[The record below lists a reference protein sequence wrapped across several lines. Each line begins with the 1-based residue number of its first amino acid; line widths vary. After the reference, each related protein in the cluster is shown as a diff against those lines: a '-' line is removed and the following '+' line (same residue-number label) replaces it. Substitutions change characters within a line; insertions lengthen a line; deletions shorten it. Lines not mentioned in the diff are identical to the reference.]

1 MSLKSRARNGEKLL
15 GVLLRMPAEELVE
28 MVALSGVDFLLIDCE
43 HGPADL
49 IPLRQHI
56 ALAAV
61 HGVQVVVRIGFHEP
75 ALALRVLD
83 QGATGIVAP
92 HVDDVATARALVD
105 AVHYP
110 PLGHRGF
117 ATYSRAGRF
126 GLVDA
131 TTHRDH
137 YLSETLLF
145 GMIESPAGVA
155 AAADVLGVPGID
167 GTMIG
172 TADLGASRT
181 ATDPPIADLVAR
193 VHTVLASTSAL
204 RMDIVTGPERAAA
217 AFAAGADL
225 VVYNLAH
232 TLMGHLADLRDA
244 HGSGSAPRLGGEQRG

>member
-1 MSLKSRARNGEKLL
+1 MSVRSRVSDGEKLI

-28 MVALSGVDFLLIDCE
+28 MVAVSGFDFLLVDCE

-56 ALAAV
+56 ALAAL
-61 HGVQVVVRIGFHEP
+61 HGLEVLVRIGAHEP

-92 HVDDVATARALVD
+92 HVDDVDTARALVD
-105 AVHYP
+105 SVHYP
-110 PLGHRGF
+110 PLGRRGF
-117 ATYSRAGRF
+117 ATYSRAGSF

-131 TTHRDH
+131 GSHRERLLAD
-137 YLSETLLF
+137 TLVF

-155 AAADVLGVPGID
+155 AAADILAVPGID

-172 TADLGASRT
+172 TADLAASRT
-181 ATDPPIADLVAR
+181 DDDPPVSDLVA
-193 VHTVLASTSAL
+193 VVNAVLAASSAL
-204 RMDIVTGPERAAA
+204 RMDIVTGPDQAAA
-217 AFAAGADL
+217 AFTAGADL

-232 TLMGHLADLRDA
+232 TLMGHLAGLRAARPD
-244 HGSGSAPRLGGEQRG
+244 RQ

>member
-28 MVALSGVDFLLIDCE
+28 MVALSGFDFLLIDCE

-61 HGVQVVVRIGFHEP
+61 HGVQVVVRIGSHEP

-110 PLGHRGF
+110 PLGRRGF

-126 GLVDA
+126 GLADPA
-131 TTHRDH
+131 THKQRMLDD
-137 YLSETLLF
+137 TLVV
-145 GMIESPAGVA
+145 GMIESPSAAA
-155 AAADVLGVPGID
+155 AAADILAVPGID

-181 ATDPPIADLVAR
+181 ETDPPIAELVAS
-193 VHTVLASTSAL
+193 VNSVLAASPAL
-204 RMDIVTGPERAAA
+204 RMDIVTGPDKASA
-217 AFAAGADL
+217 AFADGADL

>member
-1 MSLKSRARNGEKLL
+1 MSLKARARDGEKLL

-28 MVALSGVDFLLIDCE
+28 MAALSGFDFLLIDCE

-49 IPLRQHI
+49 IPLRQHL
-56 ALAAV
+56 ALATM
-61 HGVQVVVRIGFHEP
+61 HGVEVLVRIGSHEP

-92 HVDDVATARALVD
+92 HVDDAETARELVD
-105 AVHYP
+105 SVHYP
-110 PLGHRGF
+110 PLGRRGF

-126 GLVDA
+126 GLA
-131 TTHRDH
+131 EPAAHRQRMLDD
-137 YLSETLLF
+137 TLVL

-155 AAADVLGVPGID
+155 AAADIFAVPGID

-181 ATDPPIADLVAR
+181 DDDPSVADLVTS
-193 VHTVLASTSAL
+193 VNTVLAASRAL
-204 RMDIVTGPERAAA
+204 RMDIVTSPQRATA
-217 AFAAGADL
+217 AFAEGADL

-232 TLMGHLADLRDA
+232 ALMGHLADLRAA
-244 HGSGSAPRLGGEQRG
+244 HPSAPDRSV

>member
-1 MSLKSRARNGEKLL
+1 MTGSRSSLRTRALSGEKLL

-28 MVALSGVDFLLIDCE
+28 MVAVSGFDFVLIDCE

-49 IPLRQHI
+49 VPLRQHI
-56 ALAAV
+56 AAAQL
-61 HGVQVVVRIGFHEP
+61 HGVEVLVRIGSHEP
-75 ALALRVLD
+75 ALALRALD

-92 HVDDVATARALVD
+92 HVDDAATARALVD
-105 AVHYP
+105 SVHYP
-110 PLGHRGF
+110 PLGQRGF

-126 GLVDA
+126 GLVDPVA
-131 TTHRDH
+131 HRERYRD
-137 YLSETLLF
+137 ETLVF

-155 AAADVLGVPGID
+155 AAAEVLAVPGLD

-181 ATDPPIADLVAR
+181 DTDPPVADLVAR
-193 VHTVLASTSAL
+193 VHEVLAAGPSL
-204 RMDIVTGPERAAA
+204 RMDIVTGPERATA

-232 TLMGHLADLRDA
+232 TLMGHLADLRAA
-244 HGSGSAPRLGGEQRG
+244 HPTR

>member
-1 MSLKSRARNGEKLL
+1 MSLRSRARDGEKLL
-15 GVLLRMPAEELVE
+15 GVLLRMPAEELIE
-28 MVALSGVDFLLIDCE
+28 MVAVSGFDFILIDCE

-56 ALAAV
+56 AAARL
-61 HGVQVVVRIGFHEP
+61 HGVEVMVRIGAHEP

-92 HVDDVATARALVD
+92 HVDDADTARALVD
-105 AVHYP
+105 SVHYP
-110 PLGHRGF
+110 PLGNRGF
-117 ATYSRAGRF
+117 ATYSRAGLF

-131 TTHRDH
+131 ASHRDRF
-137 YLSETLLF
+137 LSETLLF

-155 AAADVLGVPGID
+155 AAADVLGVTGID

-181 ATDPPIADLVAR
+181 ATDAPIADLVAQ
-193 VHTVLASTSAL
+193 VHTVLASTGAL
-204 RMDIVTGPERAAA
+204 RMDIVTGPDHAAT
-217 AFAAGADL
+217 AFAGGADL

-232 TLMGHLADLRDA
+232 TLMGHLADLRAARPGNDPSMTGIDPA
-244 HGSGSAPRLGGEQRG
+244 

>member
-1 MSLKSRARNGEKLL
+1 MSLRSRAHDGEKLL

-28 MVALSGVDFLLIDCE
+28 MVAVSGFDFVLIDCE

-56 ALAAV
+56 AAAQL
-61 HGVQVVVRIGFHEP
+61 HGVDVLVRIGSHEP

-92 HVDDVATARALVD
+92 HVDDADTARTLVD
-105 AVHYP
+105 SVHYP

-126 GLVDA
+126 GLVEA
-131 TTHRDH
+131 VTHRDR
-137 YLSETLLF
+137 YLSETLLL

-155 AAADVLGVPGID
+155 AAGEVLAVPGID

-172 TADLGASRT
+172 TADLGASRVPS
-181 ATDPPIADLVAR
+181 DPPVADLVTE
-193 VHTVLASTSAL
+193 VHSVLAATSAL
-204 RMDIVTGPERAAA
+204 RMDIVTGPDKAAT
-217 AFAAGADL
+217 AFAGGADL

-232 TLMGHLADLRDA
+232 TLMGHLAELR
-244 HGSGSAPRLGGEQRG
+244 SALPTP

>member
-1 MSLKSRARNGEKLL
+1 MMSLKSRVLSGEKLL

-28 MVALSGVDFLLIDCE
+28 MAAVSGFDFLLIDCE

-56 ALAAV
+56 AAAQL
-61 HGVQVVVRIGFHEP
+61 HGVDVMVRIGSHEP

-83 QGATGIVAP
+83 QGAVGIVAP
-92 HVDDVATARALVD
+92 HVDDADTARALVD
-105 AVHYP
+105 SVHYP

-126 GLVDA
+126 GLVEPA
-131 TTHRDH
+131 AHRERFAAD
-137 YLSETLLF
+137 TLVF

-181 ATDPPIADLVAR
+181 EDDPPVADLVAE
-193 VHTVLASTSAL
+193 VHAVLAAGPSW
-204 RMDIVTGPERAAA
+204 RMDIVTGPDRAAA

-232 TLMGHLADLRDA
+232 TLMGHLADLRAA
-244 HGSGSAPRLGGEQRG
+244 HPGKGAA

>member
-1 MSLKSRARNGEKLL
+1 MSTSRGSLRTRALGGEKLL
-15 GVLLRMPAEELVE
+15 GVLLRMPAEELTE
-28 MVALSGVDFLLIDCE
+28 MVAVSGFDFVLIDCE

-56 ALAAV
+56 AAARL
-61 HGVQVVVRIGFHEP
+61 HGVDVLVRIGAHEP

-83 QGATGIVAP
+83 QGAVGIVAP
-92 HVDDVATARALVD
+92 HVDDADTARALVD

-110 PLGHRGF
+110 PLGQRGF
-117 ATYSRAGRF
+117 ATYSRAGQF
-126 GLVDA
+126 GLVDPA
-131 TTHRDH
+131 AHRERFAA
-137 YLSETLLF
+137 ETLVF

-155 AAADVLGVPGID
+155 AAAEVLAVPGLD

-181 ATDPPIADLVAR
+181 DADPAVPELVAE
-193 VHTVLASTSAL
+193 VNAILAAGPSL
-204 RMDIVTGPERAAA
+204 RMDIVTGPDRAAA

-232 TLMGHLADLRDA
+232 TLMGQLADLRA
-244 HGSGSAPRLGGEQRG
+244 ARPT